1 MDAMLVELTKDEL
14 GIIHNALNEVYHLA
28 AMKKIERCVH
38 CLVEL
43 MKPPK
48 SGMVTDTSATLDH
61 VFPKHWFPESTP
73 QNLNRWTVPACYKCN
88 DELGGIE
95 KVLLNRMA
103 LCLDLTKPELM
114 ALYRKVRRGLALNL
128 SEEERKQIDPEE
140 LKVREADK
148 KKVFGDVKPWDE
160 LGPEEKKSLFP
171 GLGPWHTFAP
181 QLSLPIKQENI
192 VREAEKMVRGCEW
205 KIAKRLVEPPYSVQV
220 HFVHEQDVPDGIWQ
234 IVEKSAKTYSIG
246 SYFRVQRAVA
256 HDDPLV
262 VFYRIEFWGNV
273 RAYAFIDREH

>member
-73 QNLNRWTVPACYKCN
+73 QNLNRWTVPACHKCN

-160 LGPEEKKSLFP
+160 LGPEERNRCSLDSA
-171 GLGPWHTFAP
+171 LGTPLHRSFHCRSSRKTLFGKPRRWYEGVSGSLRDW
-181 QLSLPIKQENI
+181 LSLHTRFRCISFTN
-192 VREAEKMVRGCEW
+192 
-205 KIAKRLVEPPYSVQV
+205 
-220 HFVHEQDVPDGIWQ
+220 
-234 IVEKSAKTYSIG
+234 KTYRMASG
-246 SYFRVQRAVA
+246 RLWRS
-256 HDDPLV
+256 PLKHTALALTS
-262 VFYRIEFWGNV
+262 GCSV
-273 RAYAFIDREH
+273 R